1 MNESNVNL
9 SWLGLPAPKANEAP
23 AEAQQP
29 NHQADLGSTSGQSPG
44 GAKMLLLAQ
53 IRKRVRTSDY
63 WTVPPG
69 GAPSHRRSL
78 LTDAL
83 LDRHLNGGHRVGAC
97 PTERGQNTT
106 RLALFDLDSHGGEV
120 DWSTMCGVASEI
132 IASAASHGLRAI
144 PVRSSG
150 GQGIHLLFIWNDPQ
164 DARSV
169 RRLLGQVLDECGLK
183 NGTRGVRHYEVEI
196 FPKQDS
202 VPADGWGSMFV
213 LPFAGKSVAL
223 DRSTLQEIDPG
234 ALKQEASDPVPVVEP
249 EPVRAPSSI
258 EVPPE
263 IADVRDALA
272 AIDPNDYDYEGWV
285 KLLFSVHAGTDGSE
299 EGFAVFDAWSQ
310 RFARY
315 TREETEKQWRFARS
329 NKAGGITIGTLFA
342 EAAKRGWVHPLRR
355 PSAEGL
361 TNLVEESKCKLI
373 GEAQAADALGMADA
387 LPDMAHLVR
396 EAAELPEEDRVE
408 VFDQMREVVGDKVMD
423 RFAATVR
430 GADAAIEKAKT
441 RFKSEP
447 LAAFAQR
454 PGIAW
459 LIKHV
464 LPRTGLA
471 VIYGAP
477 GSGKSFFALDMVATV
492 ARGSEW
498 RGRKVRKGR
507 AMYIAAEGSGG
518 FASRGRAYL
527 QAHGLTEIDLRVIGE
542 APNFFTGTG
551 DEKHIAEEVRACGGA
566 DVIVID
572 TLSASSAGADENT
585 GKDMNLIV
593 GRMNKLQ
600 AATGALVVLVH
611 HSGKDESKGARGWS
625 GLKAA
630 VDVEIEVSR
639 PDDEEPGRVARITKQ
654 KDGESGAA
662 FGFELEMVELG
673 LDEDGDPI
681 RSCVVKATDQ
691 IPTKRAKTAGVAAER
706 RPRGQWKRMAFDM
719 AKERG
724 TVSIEDVVEK
734 VAAEMPAPEPDKRDQ
749 RRGNARRDIDA
760 LIRDG
765 FLETTGGGKSLRL
778 AGMGELL

>member
-1 MNESNVNL
+1 VSPPIHIHLFRGLKTDTVGQVTSFDSRVELRKHLTEAGPYGSKEACPMFSAGIFDGPIAGRTPVEFTLVVGEHDAGTVPVDEAVERLKKAGIAAFIFTSASHTPEHPRWRVVAPLQRPIGSDQYLPLLGVLNGALCGCLAPESADLKRRWFYGRVEGAVEYRYGVAKGSRL
-9 SWLGLPAPKANEAP
+9 LDDLAATEHGIESIEARPPKPTKVSSAP
-23 AEAQQP
+23 ANTEPRTEHDISRAISALQTIP
-29 NHQADLGSTSGQSPG
+29 NSGEQRLPYDRWRDLAMALHAATG
-44 GAKMLLLAQ
+44 GHPRAL
-53 IRKRVRTSDY
+53 
-63 WTVPPG
+63 
-69 GAPSHRRSL
+69 
-78 LTDAL
+78 DAL
-83 LDRHLNGGHRVGAC
+83 IEWTAD
-97 PTERGQNTT
+97 GQDEKTT
-106 RLALFDLDSHGGEV
+106 AI
-120 DWSTMCGVASEI
+120 WN
-132 IASAASHGLRAI
+132 GLR
-144 PVRSSG
+144 VDG
-150 GQGIHLLFIWNDPQ
+150 GIGPGTLFKAAHDAGWNDP
-164 DARSV
+164 ARV
-169 RRLLGQVLDECGLK
+169 
-183 NGTRGVRHYEVEI
+183 
-196 FPKQDS
+196 
-202 VPADGWGSMFV
+202 
-213 LPFAGKSVAL
+213 
-223 DRSTLQEIDPG
+223 
-234 ALKQEASDPVPVVEP
+234 
-249 EPVRAPSSI
+249 
-258 EVPPE
+258 
-263 IADVRDALA
+263 
-272 AIDPNDYDYEGWV
+272 
-285 KLLFSVHAGTDGSE
+285 
-299 EGFAVFDAWSQ
+299 
-310 RFARY
+310 
-315 TREETEKQWRFARS
+315 
-329 NKAGGITIGTLFA
+329 
-342 EAAKRGWVHPLRR
+342 

-361 TNLVEESKCKLI
+361 
-373 GEAQAADALGMADA
+373 EAIDEPLDVGAEMIEGAAA
-387 LPDMAHLVR
+387 R
-396 EAAELPEEDRVE
+396 EA
-408 VFDQMREVVGDKVMD
+408 G
-423 RFAATVR
+423 
-430 GADAAIEKAKT
+430 AAIEKAKT

-681 RSCVVKATDQ
+681 RSCVVKTTDQ
-691 IPTKRAKTAGVAAER
+691 IPTKRARGAQVAADR
-706 RPRGQWKRMAFDM
+706 RPRGQWKRMAFDFVE
-719 AKERG
+719 ARG
-724 TVSIEDVVEK
+724 TVAFDEVVAK

-760 LIRDG
+760 LIRGG
-765 FLETTGGGKSLRL
+765 FLEAIDEEKSLRL

>member
-1 MNESNVNL
+1 MNQPDIDL
-9 SWLGLPAPKANEAP
+9 SWLGPSAPKTAEAP
-23 AEAQQP
+23 VEAQQP
-29 NHQADLGSTSGQSPG
+29 DHQADLGSTSGQSPG
-44 GAKMLLLAQ
+44 VEALEPILS
-53 IRKRVRTSDY
+53 RVRCGDHWINTGDG
-63 WTVPPG
+63 PK
-69 GAPSHRRSL
+69 HRRAAI
-78 LTDAL
+78 TEAL
-83 LDRHLNGGHRVGAC
+83 IGGHLEGRHRIGAC
-97 PTERGQNTT
+97 PIERGQSTT
-106 RLALFDLDSHGGEV
+106 RLALLDLDSHNGEI
-120 DWSTMCGVASEI
+120 DWPKMVEVARSL
-132 IASAASHGLRAI
+132 IASAAARGIRFTAF
-144 PVRSSG
+144 RSSG
-150 GQGIHLLFIWNDPQ
+150 GSGIHLVALWNDPQ

-169 RRLLGQVLDECGLK
+169 RDLLGQVLDECGLK
-183 NGTRGVRHYEVEI
+183 NGTRGVANKQVEI

-223 DRSTLQEIDPG
+223 DPVTLEESDAAEVRLQT
-234 ALKQEASDPVPVVEP
+234 SDPVPVAEP
-249 EPVRAPSSI
+249 EPVREPTSYETTPELE
-258 EVPPE
+258 EVSE
-263 IADVRDALA
+263 ALSHL
-272 AIDPNDYDYEGWV
+272 DPNEYDYDQWV
-285 KLLFSVHAGTDGSE
+285 RLLFAAHAGAGGSE

-310 RFARY
+310 RFKRY

-329 NKAGGITIGTLFA
+329 KKDGGITVGTLFA
-342 EAAKRGWVHPLRR
+342 EARKHGYVPLSQR
-355 PSAEGL
+355 PSADGL
-361 TNLVEESKCKLI
+361 EVIEDESFDDVRS
-373 GEAQAADALGMADA
+373 AALGECMAGTLTAATIERA
-387 LPDMAHLVR
+387 LALGDEDQTRLV
-396 EAAELPEEDRVE
+396 AELRQVGYQAEADRI
-408 VFDQMREVVGDKVMD
+408 GDSRRATDDVISRAKV
-423 RFAATVR
+423 
-430 GADAAIEKAKT
+430 T

-459 LIKHV
+459 SIKHV

-471 VIYGAP
+471 VVYGAP
-477 GSGKSFFALDMVATV
+477 GSGKSFFALDMVAAV
-492 ARGSEW
+492 ARGIEW

-527 QAHGLTEIDLRVIGE
+527 RAHSLTEIDLRVIGE
-542 APNFFTGTG
+542 APNFFTGSG
-551 DEKHIAEEVRACGGA
+551 DEKLIAEEVRACGGA

-681 RSCVVKATDQ
+681 RSCVVKTTDQ
-691 IPTKRAKTAGVAAER
+691 IPMRKGKAPGTAAER
-706 RPRGQWKRMAFDM
+706 RPRGQWKRMAFDI

-734 VAAEMPAPEPDKRDQ
+734 VAVEMPAPEPGKRDQ

-760 LIRDG
+760 LIRDE
-765 FLETTGGGKSLRL
+765 FLEAIDEGKSLRL
-778 AGMGELL
+778 AGRGELL